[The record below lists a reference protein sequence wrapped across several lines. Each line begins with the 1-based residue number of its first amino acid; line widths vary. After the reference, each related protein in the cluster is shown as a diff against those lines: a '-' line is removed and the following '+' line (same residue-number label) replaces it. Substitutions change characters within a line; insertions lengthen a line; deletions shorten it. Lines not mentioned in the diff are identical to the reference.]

1 MSRES
6 VLARGRAAAEAGM
19 VDAVTIRRTTGV
31 STNDQTGVVT
41 PVQTVIY
48 TGKARIQQSIAMG
61 QRVESGEASLVV
73 LRLELQLPVATSTA
87 VDRGDIVTVDS
98 AVNDASLP
106 GRTFVIRDLHH
117 KSESTARRMTC
128 EEVT

>member
-6 VLARGRAAAEAGM
+6 VLARGRVAAEVGM

-31 STNDQTGVVT
+31 STNDQTGAVT

-117 KSESTARRMTC
+117 KSEATARRMTC